1 MLNLVQHA
9 SWKQQ
14 GGRSRRISR
23 LSGFKDVSQGLS
35 VSWPSSH
42 DRKSVF
48 SHGGPTATENTPHH
62 TTSTTT
68 TSPAHLHVLFP
79 PQRILKWHSW
89 FTLHHWDHHKQK
101 QQSAVFHRV
110 SPLSENW
117 TGTSAHHALICPRII
132 PYRCT
137 GSVIYS
143 SIFTTLSRFIN
154 FSHGTSSR
162 LRTAVCRKPCPPKT
176 FIRKYSLVSSFH
188 NSCTNLIPA
197 L

>member
-1 MLNLVQHA
+1 MHPA
-9 SWKQQ
+9 SNREAGAEGSAGSQASRMWAKAFLSAGPAAMTGSQCSAMVVPLQQ
-14 GGRSRRISR
+14 
-23 LSGFKDVSQGLS
+23 K
-35 VSWPSSH
+35 
-42 DRKSVF
+42 
-48 SHGGPTATENTPHH
+48 THH
-62 TTSTTT
+62 TTSITT
-68 TSPAHLHVLFP
+68 TSPAHLRVLFP

-89 FTLHHWDHHKQK
+89 FTLPHWDHHKQK
-101 QQSAVFHRV
+101 QQSAVFRRV

-137 GSVIYS
+137 GSVTYS

-162 LRTAVCRKPCPPKT
+162 LRTAVYRQPCPPKI
-176 FIRKYSLVSSFH
+176 FIRKYSSVLSFH